1 MGYMDSRAV
10 CAPNG
15 RKHVPGPPACRR
27 GVKGFKIA
35 EEAIPGLLVE
45 EDILSVGTPP
55 VQNDDE
61 SSPQFERRLKADSS
75 PTILVFRKR
84 RLEDDRFAS
93 RITLVVPP
101 TVIFS

>member
-1 MGYMDSRAV
+1 MISGSQAWSVCGIDPSFRDEALAVHFRHPFHARLDEDLAHERYTSRATMGNPP
-10 CAPNG
+10 PN
-15 RKHVPGPPACRR
+15 
-27 GVKGFKIA
+27 
-35 EEAIPGLLVE
+35 
-45 EDILSVGTPP
+45 
-55 VQNDDE
+55 
-61 SSPQFERRLKADSS
+61 ERRLKADSS